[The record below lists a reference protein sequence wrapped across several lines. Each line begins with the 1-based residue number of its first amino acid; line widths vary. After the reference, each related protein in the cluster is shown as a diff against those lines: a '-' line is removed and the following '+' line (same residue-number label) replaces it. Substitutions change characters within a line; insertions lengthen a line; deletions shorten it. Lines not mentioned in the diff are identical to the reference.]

1 MPTGMSPCWNFY
13 IERIEI
19 ECKISIP
26 MEKNGRGKWNKTEE
40 EFLNNPYH
48 KEARKRE
55 KSKKKK
61 EE

>member
-1 MPTGMSPCWNFY
+1 
-13 IERIEI
+13 
-19 ECKISIP
+19 

-61 EE
+61 EEQKQK

>member
-1 MPTGMSPCWNFY
+1 
-13 IERIEI
+13 
-19 ECKISIP
+19 

-55 KSKKKK
+55 KSKKKRK
-61 EE
+61 NRNKNKKQTVSKSKYRGKYSKCTWT